1 MMRFLLFSALFVT
14 SIILTSCQSR
24 RIPSKST
31 KSGSHNDEGLLEVY
45 TKAYHLN
52 DSITRIYYE
61 INNKNLIYRRADT
74 GSSVYTRL
82 QVHYE
87 LLADAGGKTIS
98 DSSTFTI
105 YDIVNGEVSEKMIRG
120 FFLIKQNA
128 GTRAHLELN
137 LLDWNRKVN
146 YVHELRINK
155 AEKSTAENYLIYKNN
170 EAQVHTHFLKGEI
183 LRVEALRLNDQLLN
197 AEFMRN
203 DFPIALPPFSA
214 IKPDP
219 VKYAPDSLFSIPL
232 TRHSFTLTMPDNGFI
247 HIKNADSKTF
257 EGLTLYTYDETFP
270 NVSNTLEMIG
280 CTRYIM
286 NKQEF
291 EICKKAVNQKEAIDN
306 FWIELGGSEE
316 RAKRLLKSYYG
327 RVKLAN
333 RDYTS
338 YHQGWKTDRGMIYIV
353 FGEPSRIYRTKNG
366 ELWIYGQE
374 TAPGA
379 LKFMFN
385 KSDNPYTGNDYL
397 LDRSDFYKEAWYSAV
412 DYWRQGHVY
421 TNNMHE

>member
-1 MMRFLLFSALFVT
+1 MMRFLSFLLFLSAG
-14 SIILTSCQSR
+14 ILLLSCQSR
-24 RIPSKST
+24 RIPTKST
-31 KSGSHNDEGLLEVY
+31 KSGTHTDEDVLEVY

-52 DSITRIYYE
+52 DSVTRVYYE
-61 INNKNLIYRRADT
+61 INNKTLIYRRADT
-74 GSSVYTRL
+74 GSSVFTRL
-82 QVHYE
+82 QVHYK
-87 LLADAGGKTIS
+87 LFADASGKTLS
-98 DSSTFTI
+98 DSSTFNI
-105 YDIVNGEVSEKMIRG
+105 YDVVNGDVSEKMLRG
-120 FFLIKQNA
+120 SFLIKQKT
-128 GTRAHLELN
+128 GLRAYLEMN

-146 YVHELRINK
+146 YLHELRINK
-155 AEKSTAENYLIYKNN
+155 TNKATAENYLIYKNN
-170 EAQVHTHFLKGEI
+170 EAQVHTHFLKGDI
-183 LRVEALRLNDQLLN
+183 LRVEAVSLMDQPLK

-203 DFPIALPPFSA
+203 DFAIALPPFSA

-219 VKYAPDSLFSIPL
+219 VKYAPDSTFTIPL
-232 TRHSFTLTMPDNGFI
+232 VSHSFTLTMPDNGFV
-247 HIKNADSKTF
+247 HIRNDASKTF

-270 NVSNTLEMIG
+270 GVSNTQEMIG

-291 EICKKAVNQKEAIDN
+291 ETCKKAANPKEVIDN

-353 FGEPSRIYRTKNG
+353 FGEPSRIYKTKNG

-385 KSDNPYTGNDYL
+385 KSDNPYTENDYL
-397 LDRSDFYKEAWYSAV
+397 LERNDFYKEGWYSAV